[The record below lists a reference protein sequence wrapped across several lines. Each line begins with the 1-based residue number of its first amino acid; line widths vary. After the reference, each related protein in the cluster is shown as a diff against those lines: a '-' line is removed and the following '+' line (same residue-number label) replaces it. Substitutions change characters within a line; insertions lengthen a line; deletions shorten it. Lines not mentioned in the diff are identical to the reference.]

1 MGQTSYRRVLLK
13 ISGES
18 LKGSAAYGIESDAVR
33 YLAEEVGEASAL
45 GVEIAVVIGGG
56 NIWRGES
63 AESQGM
69 DRATA
74 DYAGMLATVINAL
87 ALQDGLEK
95 RGITTRTQ
103 SAIQVQAVA
112 ESYIRRRAMRHLEK
126 GRVVL
131 FAAGTGNPFMTTD
144 TASALRALEIGADVL
159 LMAKHNVDGVYDS
172 DPHENPEATLFKSL
186 DYMEALNLRLGVMD
200 ATAVSLC
207 MDNQLP
213 IIVFDIFKKGSMSRI
228 LRGEPLGTIISGR
241 EQKMP
246 ADKEGETALT
256 SQAVLEGV
264 DRKMDRAIE
273 ALKRD
278 LNSLRTGRATPSL
291 IENVSVDYYGVP
303 TPLKQIASITVPDAR
318 AIMVQPWDKQS
329 LREIEK
335 SLMKSEMGF
344 NPSNDGNM
352 ITVPIPPLNQERR
365 QDMVRL
371 LKRKLEDGKVSVRN
385 VRREGLENLRKL
397 ERDKVVSQDENRR
410 AQDQLQKMT
419 DGHTKAIDQVGAA
432 KETEILQ
439 V

>member
-1 MGQTSYRRVLLK
+1 
-13 ISGES
+13 
-18 LKGSAAYGIESDAVR
+18 
-33 YLAEEVGEASAL
+33 
-45 GVEIAVVIGGG
+45 
-56 NIWRGES
+56 
-63 AESQGM
+63 
-69 DRATA
+69 
-74 DYAGMLATVINAL
+74 
-87 ALQDGLEK
+87 
-95 RGITTRTQ
+95 
-103 SAIQVQAVA
+103 
-112 ESYIRRRAMRHLEK
+112 
-126 GRVVL
+126 
-131 FAAGTGNPFMTTD
+131 
-144 TASALRALEIGADVL
+144 
-159 LMAKHNVDGVYDS
+159 
-172 DPHENPEATLFKSL
+172 
-186 DYMEALNLRLGVMD
+186 
-200 ATAVSLC
+200 
-207 MDNQLP
+207 
-213 IIVFDIFKKGSMSRI
+213 
-228 LRGEPLGTIISGR
+228 
-241 EQKMP
+241 MP

-397 ERDKVVSQDENRR
+397 ERDKVVSQDQGRR
-410 AQDQLQKMT
+410 AQELLQKMT
-419 DGHTKAIDQVGAA
+419 DEHTKVIDQVGAA
-432 KETEILQ
+432 KEVEIMQ